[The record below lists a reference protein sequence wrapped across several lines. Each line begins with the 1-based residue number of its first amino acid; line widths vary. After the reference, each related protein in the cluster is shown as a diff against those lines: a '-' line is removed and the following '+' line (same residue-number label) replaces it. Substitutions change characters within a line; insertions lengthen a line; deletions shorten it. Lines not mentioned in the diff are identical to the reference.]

1 MISDQA
7 VQAIMNDL
15 DASTIE
21 WMLFCVRFEKL
32 IEWELNQMKGKV
44 MKESLKKL
52 KKPSLFCYFWVS
64 LYYLIIL
71 FIFWNEKY

>member
-21 WMLFCVRFEKL
+21 WKL
-32 IEWELNQMKGKV
+32 GAETDWIRVKTDEG
-44 MKESLKKL
+44 ESHRRPLKNLKKL
-52 KKPSLFCYFWVS
+52 CLFCYFWVS
-64 LYYLIIL
+64 L
-71 FIFWNEKY
+71 